1 MLTLILKTNPCKQ
14 KEKKRKGTLSAIH
27 LSILCYSSL
36 QFNRSPIHIF
46 FKPTTQFQYI
56 SKSIINI
63 LIDNKTTLDGQ
74 YIREL
79 QTTKQMDVSTKMT
92 VLSEPAGG
100 SSKPILTVYFCS
112 HSRGGQKWHIWY
124 EKIYR
129 SFDHVRLILKAK
141 LSKTW
146 QLHLLLTCLSHL
158 LKIKRSVRGDAFKFK
173 THI

>member
-1 MLTLILKTNPCKQ
+1 MSLSHSSTSHVDINPEDQ
-14 KEKKRKGTLSAIH
+14 PLQTKRKKKKGNTKCYPSLYF
-27 LSILCYSSL
+27 CYSSL

-63 LIDNKTTLDGQ
+63 LIENKTTLDGQ

-112 HSRGGQKWHIWY
+112 HSRGGQK
-124 EKIYR
+124 
-129 SFDHVRLILKAK
+129 
-141 LSKTW
+141 
-146 QLHLLLTCLSHL
+146 
-158 LKIKRSVRGDAFKFK
+158 
-173 THI
+173 